1 MIRPASDIAC
11 GIDPVLW
18 AIDVLGISP
27 RKWQEEFLRVARGQ
41 DVLVL
46 TARQVGKTTGAAVAM
61 AHTAVFKSGS
71 LSVAACPAQRQ
82 SAELRRKVRDMLLK
96 AGQKLVSDNVYGLE
110 VANESRV
117 LALPGSEG
125 SIRGLT
131 VDGWIVVDEAAYVVD
146 EMIAALR
153 PMRAQKPEARFVM
166 LSTAN
171 SRTDPFWSAWESG
184 GETWKRIQ
192 VTVDQDRTLYTE
204 AYLEQER
211 RALGE
216 DRFKREFL
224 GVPAGGL
231 VSPFGW
237 DLFDG
242 ATRAMIDENAWQ
254 IFKPSVIVHDVGCTR
269 DRSTAIV
276 GGRTIL
282 APDLSLLKEFNEL
295 PQGLIGS
302 GRAEALASIDRLYGS
317 KSLIFADLTFDPTYA
332 EILSERFGP
341 ERVIGL
347 KIGSSGD
354 GMRFELL
361 SFNNC
366 AIRRYLVARTYLF
379 DFVLRDLHDKKVRIL
394 DRPASRRAYEQLTLL
409 EMEYRQTGT
418 IYHCPSGRHDDLAIS
433 TAIAVWALQHP
444 HLPVWM
450 RALEPRPNWARKAA
464 PSSLG
469 WT

>member
-1 MIRPASDIAC
+1 
-11 GIDPVLW
+11 
-18 AIDVLGISP
+18 
-27 RKWQEEFLRVARGQ
+27 
-41 DVLVL
+41 
-46 TARQVGKTTGAAVAM
+46 
-61 AHTAVFKSGS
+61 
-71 LSVAACPAQRQ
+71 
-82 SAELRRKVRDMLLK
+82 
-96 AGQKLVSDNVYGLE
+96 
-110 VANESRV
+110 
-117 LALPGSEG
+117 
-125 SIRGLT
+125 
-131 VDGWIVVDEAAYVVD
+131 
-146 EMIAALR
+146 
-153 PMRAQKPEARFVM
+153 M

-242 ATRAMIDENAWQ
+242 ATRAMIEENAWQ

-269 DRSTAIV
+269 DRSTAVV

-282 APDLSLLKEFNEL
+282 APGLSLLKEFNEL

-302 GRAEALASIDRLYGS
+302 ARAEALASIDRLYGS

-332 EILSERFGP
+332 EILSQRFGP

-354 GMRFELL
+354 GMTFELL
-361 SFNNC
+361 PLKNR
-366 AIRRYLVARTYLF
+366 AIRMYSVARTYLF
-379 DFVLRDLHDKKVRIL
+379 DFLLRDLHGNKVRIL
-394 DRPASRRAYEQLTLL
+394 DGPASRRAYEQLTLL

-433 TAIAVWALQHP
+433 TAIAVWALHHP
-444 HLPVWM
+444 HLPLWM
-450 RALEPRPNWARKAA
+450 RALEPRANWARKVA
-464 PSSLG
+464 PNSLG

>member
-1 MIRPASDIAC
+1 VADLQTVGHRARC
-11 GIDPVLW
+11 GLY
-18 AIDVLGISP
+18 
-27 RKWQEEFLRVARGQ
+27 
-41 DVLVL
+41 
-46 TARQVGKTTGAAVAM
+46 
-61 AHTAVFKSGS
+61 
-71 LSVAACPAQRQ
+71 
-82 SAELRRKVRDMLLK
+82 
-96 AGQKLVSDNVYGLE
+96 AG
-110 VANESRV
+110 
-117 LALPGSEG
+117 P
-125 SIRGLT
+125 
-131 VDGWIVVDEAAYVVD
+131 
-146 EMIAALR
+146 
-153 PMRAQKPEARFVM
+153 
-166 LSTAN
+166 
-171 SRTDPFWSAWESG
+171 
-184 GETWKRIQ
+184 
-192 VTVDQDRTLYTE
+192 
-204 AYLEQER
+204 
-211 RALGE
+211 
-216 DRFKREFL
+216 
-224 GVPAGGL
+224 
-231 VSPFGW
+231 
-237 DLFDG
+237 FDG
-242 ATRAMIDENAWQ
+242 HRRGTHNPCAGFEPAKRVQ
-254 IFKPSVIVHDVGCTR
+254 R
-269 DRSTAIV
+269 TA
-276 GGRTIL
+276 
-282 APDLSLLKEFNEL
+282 
-295 PQGLIGS
+295 QGLIGS
-302 GRAEALASIDRLYGS
+302 ARAEALASIDRLYGS

-347 KIGSSGD
+347 KIGNSGD